1 MPLFGRSVRFLA
13 PFVLAVLVALTIQ
26 ATVARLYEV
35 HQSSMEHTLSE
46 GDVLLGERLTPRVGT
61 LAHGDIVIFSVATGP
76 FAGQALVKRVI
87 GLPGDTVELR
97 DGVVFRNG
105 SPLDEPYLNSFAGR
119 TDPLV
124 EGATSWTL
132 APGTYLLLG
141 DHRDGSVDSRAF
153 GPVPLAAIEARVMF
167 RVSPFGGFDAP

>member
-1 MPLFGRSVRFLA
+1 VPLFGRSVRFLA
-13 PFVLAVLVALTIQ
+13 PFVLAVIVALTIQ

-35 HQSSMEHTLSE
+35 RQSSMERTLSE
-46 GDVLLGERLTPRVGT
+46 GDVLLGERLTPRFGT
-61 LAHGDIVIFSVATGP
+61 LSHGDVVIFSVTTGP
-76 FAGQALVKRVI
+76 FAGQPLVKRVV

-105 SPLDEPYLNSFAGR
+105 RPLDEPYINSFAGR

-124 EGATSWTL
+124 AGATSWLL
-132 APGTYLLLG
+132 AEGTYFLLG

-153 GPVPLAAIEARVMF
+153 GPVPLTAIEARVMF